1 MPTTYTIDAH
11 DQSTETLLTTY
22 QQHRWLVQSMAGEM
36 YQAIRRAEDTY
47 VMFGEMLAEDG
58 PFADLAAYHAAKQ
71 APIVDAV
78 AGMRAQMIALM
89 ATMQAMQDA
98 MPPGIILFPG
108 VPRHETETHDA
119 NT

>member
-1 MPTTYTIDAH
+1 MTQYIVNAA
-11 DQSTETLLTTY
+11 DQQTESLLIAY
-22 QQHRWLVQSMAGEM
+22 HAERGGVQSVVGQMW
-36 YQAIRRAEDTY
+36 QAIRRAEDTY

-78 AGMRAQMIALM
+78 AGMRAQMAALM
-89 ATMQAMQDA
+89 ATIQAMQDA
-98 MPPGIILFPG
+98 VPPGIILFPG
-108 VPRHETETHDA
+108 VPRHKTETHDA